1 MLYIRIPE
9 RAERLECAKHL
20 QQPIDFNFTPPKD
33 MKKYPLMLSALAL
46 LMNCAHSETL
56 DEQLLRKY
64 ALKSF
69 PEYLELLTL
78 PNVSTLPGDHLV
90 TNAKWLKSSFEKRGF
105 KIVMAENKN
114 HPLVLGELMP
124 HQPQKKTIL
133 YYLHFDGQP
142 LINSQWSQEDPF
154 KPVLKKRAAN
164 GNWEVVNMGELMK
177 VDFDPELRLFGR
189 STSDDKGPIGMFL
202 ASLDMIQAEGMKLG
216 NNVKIILDS
225 EEEISSPGIASVVE
239 HHKDFL
245 RSDAVVILDAAAHP
259 SGRPN
264 LVFGNR
270 GVVTLTLTMHGPKA
284 PLHSGH
290 YGNYIPNPAMNL
302 VQLLASMKDAHGR
315 VTIPGYD
322 STTKLSA
329 DDLRVLHAT
338 GDDEALVK
346 RRAGIAQPDEVAPS
360 YGESLQYPSLNIRGL
375 SSGGVGASAANIIP
389 KDAVA
394 EIDIRTTQEANASY
408 LVDLIKKHIEKEGF
422 HILDHAPNDE
432 DRAMF
437 AKIVQ
442 LRVGASSEAAR
453 QSLESPIRFW
463 GERALR
469 DAFAGLPSSP
479 QPVLIRAMGATV
491 PTYEIVSPLKI
502 PFFLMP
508 NVNSDNNQH
517 AFDENLRMGN
527 YLFGMRQITGLL
539 STSYP

>member
-1 MLYIRIPE
+1 
-9 RAERLECAKHL
+9 
-20 QQPIDFNFTPPKD
+20 
-33 MKKYPLMLSALAL
+33 MKKYPLLLSALAL
-46 LMNCAHSETL
+46 VMNFASSETL
-56 DEQLLRKY
+56 DEQVLRKY
-64 ALKSF
+64 ALQSF

-90 TNAKWLKSSFEKRGF
+90 TNAKWLKAAFEKRGF
-105 KIVMAENKN
+105 KVVMAENQN
-114 HPLVLGELMP
+114 HPLVLGELMTNEAE
-124 HQPQKKTIL
+124 KKTIL

-154 KPVLKKRAAN
+154 KPVLKKRAPD
-164 GNWEVVNMGELMK
+164 GSWEEVNMSELMR

-202 ASLDMIQAEGMKLG
+202 ASLDMIKAQGLKLG

-225 EEEISSPGIASVVE
+225 EEEISSPGISAVVE

-270 GVVTLTLTMHGPKA
+270 GVVTLTLTMYGPKM

-290 YGNYIPNPAMNL
+290 YGNYVPSPAMNL
-302 VQLLASMKDAHGR
+302 VQLLASMKDSHGR

-322 STTKLSA
+322 SSTTLSA
-329 DDLRVLHAT
+329 DDQRVLHAT
-338 GDDEALVK
+338 GDDEALIKK
-346 RRAGIAQPDEVAPS
+346 RVGISQPDLVAPS
-360 YGESLQYPSLNIRGL
+360 YGESLQFPSLNIRGL
-375 SSGGVGASAANIIP
+375 SAGGVGANAANIIP

-408 LVDLIKKHIEKEGF
+408 LIDLIKKHIEHEGF
-422 HILDHAPNDE
+422 HILDHAPSDE
-432 DRAMF
+432 DRAQY

-442 LRVGASSEAAR
+442 FKVGASSEAAR
-453 QSLESPIRFW
+453 QSLDSPIRFW
-463 GERALR
+463 GERALK

-508 NVNSDNNQH
+508 NVNADNNQH

-539 STSYP
+539 TTTYP

>member
-1 MLYIRIPE
+1 
-9 RAERLECAKHL
+9 
-20 QQPIDFNFTPPKD
+20 
-33 MKKYPLMLSALAL
+33 MKKLPLLLCFLAL
-46 LMNCAHSETL
+46 FLSCAQSETL

-64 ALKSF
+64 ALQSF
-69 PEYLELLTL
+69 PEYLELLSIA
-78 PNVSTLPGDHLV
+78 NVSTAPGDHLV
-90 TNAKWLKSSFEKRGF
+90 ANAKWLKSAFEKRGF
-105 KIVMAENKN
+105 KITIADNQN

-124 HQPQKKTIL
+124 FKPKQKTIL

-164 GNWEVVNMGELMK
+164 GSWEVTRMEDLMRI
-177 VDFDPELRLFGR
+177 DFDPELRLFGR

-202 ASLDMIQAEGMKLG
+202 ASLDMIKAEGMSMG

-225 EEEISSPGIASVVE
+225 EEEISSPGISGVVE
-239 HHKDFL
+239 HHKEML
-245 RSDAVVILDAAAHP
+245 QSDAVVILDAAAHP

-270 GVVTLTLTMHGPKA
+270 GVVTLTLTVYGPKV

-290 YGNYIPNPAMNL
+290 YGNYVPNPAMNL
-302 VQLLASMKDAHGR
+302 VQLLASMKDSHGK

-322 STTKLSA
+322 STTHLSA
-329 DDLRVLHAT
+329 DDQRVLHST
-338 GDDEALVK
+338 GDDEALIKK
-346 RRAGIAQPDEVAPS
+346 RVGIAQPDEVAPT
-360 YGESLQYPSLNIRGL
+360 YGESLQFPSLNIRGL

-408 LVDLIKKHIEKEGF
+408 LVDLIKKHIEQEGF
-422 HILDHAPNDE
+422 HIMDHAPSDE
-432 DRAMF
+432 ERSKF
-437 AKIVQ
+437 ARLIQ
-442 LRVGASSEAAR
+442 LRVGSSSEAAR

-463 GERALR
+463 GERALK
-469 DAFAGLPSSP
+469 DAFDGLPSSP

-491 PTYEIVSPLKI
+491 PTYEIVNPLNI

-508 NVNSDNNQH
+508 NVNADNNQH

-539 STSYP
+539 TTSYP